1 VLIKSAI
8 ILAGGMGTRLR
19 SAVPDIPKPMAPI
32 NNKPFLEY
40 QLDYWIGQG
49 IQRFILSVGYKR
61 DIIISHFGTK
71 YKNAFIEYVEEVE
84 PLGTG
89 GGLLL
94 AARNEN
100 LPLLVLNGDT
110 FFRVKLSDI
119 VEYHC
124 AMHSDWTFALF
135 RSNEEGRYMGVQLDS
150 KGKIFSLTSAS
161 NEIGCQA
168 NGGIYVVN
176 PDIFNK
182 SIFLPGQKC
191 SLEDELV
198 PDLLASGQSVYG
210 FPIQGEFIDIGVPI
224 DYYRAAEI
232 LIR

>member
-32 NNKPFLEY
+32 NGKPFLEY
-40 QLDYWIGQG
+40 QLEYWIGQG

-61 DIIISHFGTK
+61 DIIIDHFGNN
-71 YKNAFIEYVEEVE
+71 YNNAIIEYVEEIE

-94 AARNEN
+94 AARNEKQ
-100 LPLLVLNGDT
+100 PLLVLNGDT
-110 FFRVKLSDI
+110 FFRVKLSDF
-119 VEYHC
+119 VEYHSV
-124 AMHSDWTFALF
+124 MHSDWTFALF
-135 RSNEEGRYMGVQLDS
+135 RSNEEGRYMGLELDS
-150 KGKIFSLTSAS
+150 KGKIFSLKSS
-161 NEIGCQA
+161 SKDIGCQA
-168 NGGIYVVN
+168 NGGIYIVN
-176 PDIFNK
+176 PDILNK
-182 SIFLPGQKC
+182 SVFITGQKC

-198 PDLLASGQSVYG
+198 PDLLALGQSVYG
-210 FPIQGEFIDIGVPI
+210 FPTQGEFIDIGVPA
-224 DYYRAAEI
+224 DYYRAADI